1 MRHVEVLACFF
12 CAIEGIYLAEF
23 DVRGAATEAVLGL
36 AAVDRGKVAIVPA
49 RALAGQPVHVGR
61 AVVIVEG
68 VDVDGVSPTPA
79 MAPFFLRQALVDA
92 RRPGRAAVG

>member
-49 RALAGQPVHVGR
+49 RALAGQPVHVRR
-61 AVVIVEG
+61 AVVVEG
-68 VDVDGVSPTPA
+68 VGVDGVSPTPA